1 MGFTQLFTGVLTI
14 IGTLLFM
21 LWVNVRISL
30 VVVLITPVS
39 LLVASFIAKRTYDM
53 FREQSQIRG
62 EQTALVDEIISGQK
76 VVKAFSQENMVS
88 EKFDQ
93 VNQRLAKCSVKA
105 IFFSSIT
112 NPGHPF
118 RQRLVYAGVG
128 IVGAF
133 TALSGGISVGM
144 LSCFLSYAN
153 QYTKP
158 FNEISGV
165 ATELQNALACA
176 WRESLNCWTSR
187 SRLPTAARP
196 WSRPEAR
203 WISRTCASA
212 IGRSKSSSST
222 SA

>member
-1 MGFTQLFTGVLTI
+1 M
-14 IGTLLFM
+14 
-21 LWVNVRISL
+21 
-30 VVVLITPVS
+30 
-39 LLVASFIAKRTYDM
+39 
-53 FREQSQIRG
+53 
-62 EQTALVDEIISGQK
+62 DEIISGQK
-76 VVKAFSQENMVS
+76 VVKAFSQEDMVS

-112 NPGHPF
+112 NPATRFVNG
-118 RQRLVYAGVG
+118 LVYAGVG

-176 WRESLNCWTSR
+176 ARIFELLTSR